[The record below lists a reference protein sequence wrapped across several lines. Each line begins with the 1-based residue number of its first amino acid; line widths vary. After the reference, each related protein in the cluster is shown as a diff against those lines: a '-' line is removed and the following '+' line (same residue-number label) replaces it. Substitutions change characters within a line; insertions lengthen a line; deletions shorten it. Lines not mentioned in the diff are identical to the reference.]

1 MLWTHDWFYFTVW
14 KFFLYEKC
22 LYRDTSC
29 AKRWHLILPV
39 NWNLCLGPKYA
50 GWDSLS
56 NGMLLSFNQATTMVL
71 FSWSWHMTWF
81 LVWCRI
87 NRPWIHSEIPN
98 GGWTGKCWMWWRGYG
113 RVVVTMQAWSI
124 EEMWELEISLNNFL
138 CNSWLCQLHGQW
150 DHLKVRTYS
159 MQLFWW
165 LLHSF
170 SLPVIIWFG
179 DPWNL
184 IDHMILVK

>member
-1 MLWTHDWFYFTVW
+1 MFTQILRPSNLCCWISVPTHALNSRLILFYSVA
-14 KFFLYEKC
+14 FFLYEKC
-22 LYRDTSC
+22 LYRDASC
-29 AKRWHLILPV
+29 AKRCHLILPV

-98 GGWTGKCWMWWRGYG
+98 GGWTEKCWMWWRGYG

-124 EEMWELEISLNNFL
+124 EEMWELEISL
-138 CNSWLCQLHGQW
+138 
-150 DHLKVRTYS
+150 K
-159 MQLFWW
+159 
-165 LLHSF
+165 
-170 SLPVIIWFG
+170 
-179 DPWNL
+179 
-184 IDHMILVK
+184 